1 MRVSTLAT
9 TVLLAAFAPPVARA
23 DRGALTLELSPALTW
38 WPSMGPAVGSGPGVN
53 GTTAGGLVGVR
64 YALRNDLELTVG
76 GFYEVAADFT
86 NPGTKVGTD
95 AGPLTGT
102 LTARTSRWGALLG
115 ARWVHGL
122 VWRWFVGGEL
132 GWAQQSFTRLDLIN
146 VSDPA
151 NPHSFGLG
159 LTARTRGALILS
171 PLAGIEWQF
180 ADHWCVAIV
189 PRVQVML
196 GGTGSVAVVLP
207 ASVGYSWY
215 GF

>member
-1 MRVSTLAT
+1 MRVRALAT
-9 TVLLAAFAPPVARA
+9 AVLAAAFAPAVARA

-38 WPSMGPAVGSGPGVN
+38 WPSMGPAVGRGPGVN
-53 GTTAGGLVGVR
+53 GTTAGGLASVR
-64 YALRNDLELTVG
+64 YALRNDLELTVS
-76 GFYEVAADFT
+76 GFYEAAADFT
-86 NPGTKVGTD
+86 NPGTSVGTD

-132 GWAQQSFTRLDLIN
+132 GWAQQSFSRLDLIN

-151 NPHSFGLG
+151 NPDSFGLG
-159 LTARTRGALILS
+159 LADRTRGALILS
-171 PLAGIEWQF
+171 PLAGVEWQF
-180 ADHWCVAIV
+180 ADHWTVAV
-189 PRVQVML
+189 TPRVQVMV
-196 GGTGSVAVVLP
+196 GGAGTVAVVLP
-207 ASVGYSWY
+207 VSVGYSWY